1 MLNLIKK
8 DLIACFKT
16 DIRTIG
22 KLILG
27 LIIFSAILV
36 PISSMAIPLFV
47 SYIFIFRS
55 FYLDELNKTDYFFNS
70 MPIDKEDVVYAKYI
84 FSTIIIIVSLIFT
97 FIYSKAL
104 KQIWYIDLMTIE
116 ILLITISV
124 VLLLVAICLPI
135 TFKYGYNKS
144 YVIIN
149 FLVAAITLVTMF
161 TAFKP
166 KAEVSIEGAAI
177 PIVEPGYLIVTG
189 VALVAYIVSMY
200 ISVKIYQKK
209 EIAS

>member
-97 FIYSKAL
+97 FIYSKVL

-124 VLLLVAICLPI
+124 VVLLVAICLPI

-149 FLVAAITLVTMF
+149 FLIAAITLVTMF

-166 KAEVSIEGAAI
+166 KADVSIEGAVI
-177 PIVEPGYLIVTG
+177 PRVEPGYLMITG